1 MRTQK
6 IMKWSFLAVMLLGN
20 ISISCTKYDTPDFV
34 EETGGVSG
42 NLSVKKNVLWINLE
56 GAGGGDLVKNAFPDD
71 GVVKGL
77 LPRSRYAWNGLESE
91 HIDDTYTPTAEN
103 AIACASMLT
112 GNIPM
117 RHGIADETYLS
128 EVYFDP
134 DYDESMKAY
143 PSFFQYI
150 VDYDKSMKTLA
161 VTPWKTQNQELL
173 EKAGTTVTTTSDE
186 ETLNTVLQQIDNEN
200 NRVIYLSFRDVL
212 DAAKSGG
219 GWKDSNTQYINAM
232 HKMDGYIGQLL
243 EAIRARP
250 EYYYEDWLIM
260 ITSNHGGTA
269 DGRYGGMSLEER
281 NMFGIFYYEHFSK
294 GKEMNPGLVE
304 DVLCFDQSFQGVV
317 IDSIEPTPDKKGIET
332 MRQIY
337 SLDSLDSGMTV
348 EIIMAARP
356 SIGRSYVPGDQNGK
370 NLFGKRRWNMSL
382 THTYAS
388 ALGSFYGKNDG
399 TDGQRTAA
407 FLNPMIHA
415 YTSTVKLYD
424 TEAHIQKDW
433 VDEVIDQWGNV
444 TEGYNK
450 MTPKRKGKVAVYS
463 YYDGLKKTTKST
475 DADLDWSIADYVDN
489 TNLTLYGGMSNLCR
503 YILELRIWNKE
514 LSPAEVKQYSNK
526 LKLSPS
532 DPMYGN
538 LIGYWQFYKGE
549 DGQYLKDDSI
559 VVNQIKQVK
568 KRVKVGDREEEQF
581 LDTEGLRLR
590 KKFTASNNK
599 SYYTY
604 VEKEDLKYQTLT
616 NTLYQT
622 IESEG
627 RMMESVLPVPTVLQW
642 LDISFPLETTRETGA
657 NAFKTSK
664 LDGVAYPWDGENNR
678 AVWRGMFLGDY
689 TVDLEW
695 REYEK

>member
-143 PSFFQYI
+143 PGFFQYI

-317 IDSIEPTPDKKGIET
+317 IDSI
-332 MRQIY
+332 
-337 SLDSLDSGMTV
+337 
-348 EIIMAARP
+348 
-356 SIGRSYVPGDQNGK
+356 
-370 NLFGKRRWNMSL
+370 
-382 THTYAS
+382 
-388 ALGSFYGKNDG
+388 
-399 TDGQRTAA
+399 
-407 FLNPMIHA
+407 
-415 YTSTVKLYD
+415 
-424 TEAHIQKDW
+424 
-433 VDEVIDQWGNV
+433 
-444 TEGYNK
+444 
-450 MTPKRKGKVAVYS
+450 
-463 YYDGLKKTTKST
+463 
-475 DADLDWSIADYVDN
+475 
-489 TNLTLYGGMSNLCR
+489 
-503 YILELRIWNKE
+503 
-514 LSPAEVKQYSNK
+514 
-526 LKLSPS
+526 
-532 DPMYGN
+532 
-538 LIGYWQFYKGE
+538 
-549 DGQYLKDDSI
+549 
-559 VVNQIKQVK
+559 
-568 KRVKVGDREEEQF
+568 
-581 LDTEGLRLR
+581 
-590 KKFTASNNK
+590 
-599 SYYTY
+599 
-604 VEKEDLKYQTLT
+604 
-616 NTLYQT
+616 
-622 IESEG
+622 
-627 RMMESVLPVPTVLQW
+627 
-642 LDISFPLETTRETGA
+642 
-657 NAFKTSK
+657 
-664 LDGVAYPWDGENNR
+664 
-678 AVWRGMFLGDY
+678 
-689 TVDLEW
+689 
-695 REYEK
+695 